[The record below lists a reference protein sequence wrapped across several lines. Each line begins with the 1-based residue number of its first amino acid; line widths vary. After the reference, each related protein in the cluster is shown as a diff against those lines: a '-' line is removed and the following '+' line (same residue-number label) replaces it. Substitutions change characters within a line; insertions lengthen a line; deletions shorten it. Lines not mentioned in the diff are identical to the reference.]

1 MVDLEQFGSRIPD
14 AWSVTFIF
22 SLMGTFYHTKTKN
35 RAQNLK
41 RNSHTIV
48 LSKGNVFSENAEF
61 SKKNAD
67 FTKINRV
74 LVLKII
80 FSDTRYVKLDIYLYL
95 RTKF

>member
-22 SLMGTFYHTKTKN
+22 SLMGTFYH
-35 RAQNLK
+35 
-41 RNSHTIV
+41 I
-48 LSKGNVFSENAEF
+48 SEKAEF
-61 SKKNAD
+61 CKKNAD
-67 FTKINRV
+67 FTKINGV

-80 FSDTRYVKLDIYLYL
+80 FSDTRYVKLDTYLYL